1 MKDRTN
7 RIVLTLL
14 IVSVIFGGIAW
25 RTAPSAAA
33 PSLIPTPLTIPQ
45 GAATGITYV
54 TFKATGAITAD
65 AGGPALNLPSY
76 SRLDVQYVIDQTI
89 VGTAAN
95 TTTLTLQYSNDG
107 ANWVNG
113 AALATANVADGTDM
127 NEYPNVGRYT
137 RVYQDVSNTNPITIT
152 VLAVAKP

>member
-14 IVSVIFGGIAW
+14 IVGLLFGGVAW
-25 RTAPSAAA
+25 RASPSTAA
-33 PSLIPTPLTIPQ
+33 PSLIPTPLTIPV
-45 GAATGITYV
+45 GAASSITYV
-54 TFKATGAITAD
+54 TLKSTGSITAD
-65 AGGPALNLPSY
+65 AGGPAQNLPSY
-76 SRLDVQYVIDQTI
+76 SRLDIQYVIDQTVI
-89 VGTAAN
+89 GTAAN

-113 AALATANVADGTDM
+113 AALVTANAADASDM

-137 RVYQDVSNTNPITIT
+137 RIYQDVSNTNPITIT